1 METSTVRSR
10 FRKDPDQP
18 PSRVSFLIGSFFFFR
33 IPASHLDLKPEAS
46 REISVD

>member
-18 PSRVSFLIGSFFFFR
+18 PSRVSFLIGSFFFFSYPR
-33 IPASHLDLKPEAS
+33 LSPGSKA
-46 REISVD
+46 